1 MTRVRLLV
9 VTAATLGTAA
19 AVAVSGLIGFVGILV
34 PHAIRLL
41 AGGGT
46 AWSFRCRRCSAPR
59 SWWLPTSSPA
69 RRRTRRTS
77 HRRGHG
83 LHRRAVLRG
92 GAPDDADGG
101 PMIRLESATV
111 RLDGVPVDTADLA
124 VAAGEW
130 VMLIGRNGA
139 GKTSLLRAVAGL
151 VPYDGS
157 VTVGGR
163 EVASLG
169 PRQRARGLAM
179 VPQTPVVPLDMT
191 VADYALLG
199 RTPHLGFLGRPG
211 QHDYEAAGRALDSL
225 GLAAMAGGGWARS
238 AVVSDSEP
246 CWPGSCPGRTGAAA
260 RRAHHGAG
268 RRTATGRARAG
279 RAAAREHELTVLG
292 RSTI

>member
-1 MTRVRLLV
+1 
-9 VTAATLGTAA
+9 
-19 AVAVSGLIGFVGILV
+19 
-34 PHAIRLL
+34 
-41 AGGGT
+41 
-46 AWSFRCRRCSAPR
+46 
-59 SWWLPTSSPA
+59 
-69 RRRTRRTS
+69 
-77 HRRGHG
+77 
-83 LHRRAVLRG
+83 
-92 GAPDDADGG
+92 
-101 PMIRLESATV
+101 MIRLESATV
-111 RLDGVPVDTADLA
+111 RLDGVPVVDTADLA

-211 QHDYEAAGRALDSL
+211 QHDHEAAGRALDSL
-225 GLAAMAGGGWARS
+225 GLAAMAGRRLGTLSGGERQR
-238 AVVSDSEP
+238 AVL
-246 CWPGSCPGRTGAAA
+246 
-260 RRAHHGAG
+260 
-268 RRTATGRARAG
+268 ARALAQDAPVLLLDEPTTALDVG
-279 RAAAREHELTVLG
+279 RQQDVLELVERLRAEHELTVLG
-292 RSTI
+292 AIHDLTLAGQYADRLVLLDGGRVVASGDPGAVLTEERVNRHYEAHVRVTHIDGFPVVLPIRADGPGNRPAATEVTR